1 MDLNALYHDHQLLL
15 IRAARTSGHQ
25 ARAVHLTTAQGMART
40 IAGMQDALGASA
52 APQWAVL
59 GRASTPTPEI
69 QP

>member
-15 IRAARTSGHQ
+15 IRAARASGRH
-25 ARAVHLTTAQGMART
+25 ARVVHLTTAQGMART
-40 IAGMQDALGASA
+40 IAGMQNALGASA

-59 GRASTPTPEI
+59 GRVPTPMPEI